1 MLDRFMNWRTL
12 MAAIA
17 ILIVAGSIVYSEFLA
32 RKIAAEEKQKVAQ
45 WADAQQFI
53 INAPASVNIAFAT
66 EIITEQK
73 SIPVIETNENDS
85 IVNFINLDSAE
96 AINDTNYLKE
106 KLKEFSRV
114 HDPIVT
120 EISKQPYRANKYYY
134 GDSFLLKQ
142 IRYYPLVQL
151 LIVALFIVVTITA
164 LNVQFRSQ
172 QNRVWAGMAKESA
185 HQMGTPLSSMSAWIE
200 MLKETPGDE
209 KIIAEMQK
217 DLDRLK
223 LVSDRFSKIGSSPQL
238 EEKDIIAQVNS
249 MVDYMKRRAGGK
261 VNFIVNTHHETQVSA
276 MISVTLFD
284 WVIENLLKNAL
295 DAMEGHGNINI
306 EIMNEAASIIIDV
319 KDSGKGISRANI
331 NKVFRAGFTTKKRG
345 WGLGLTLCK
354 RIIEQYHHGQLFVK
368 WSEPGKGTTFRIVLN
383 K

>member
-1 MLDRFMNWRTL
+1 

-261 VNFIVNTHHETQVSA
+261 VNFTVNTHHETQVSA

-306 EIMNEAASIIIDV
+306 EIINEAASIIIDV
-319 KDSGKGISRANI
+319 KDSGKGISRAHI
-331 NKVFRAGFTTKKRG
+331 DKVFRAGFTTKKRG

>member
-1 MLDRFMNWRTL
+1 MNWRTL